1 MREGE
6 LPVFKE
12 TARGEVTTASEMCV
26 RARVCVLIGQ
36 TPYMSQ
42 PVQNAQC
49 NHNILEPT
57 RGRGGGFHFILLNYF
72 QSQNKSRQWPPI
84 ALARPQECVGQ
95 CGLQWAGS
103 PERVRLINRA
113 CFGGSGGEVAVH
125 LSTFPILICAPPI
138 SL

>member
-1 MREGE
+1 M
-6 LPVFKE
+6 K
-12 TARGEVTTASEMCV
+12 CV
-26 RARVCVLIGQ
+26 CACVYVLIGQ

-42 PVQNAQC
+42 PVQNAQY

-113 CFGGSGGEVAVH
+113 CFGGWGEQKRGRGGCPPQHFSNPH
-125 LSTFPILICAPPI
+125 LCPTDKPLTIMEIG
-138 SL
+138 